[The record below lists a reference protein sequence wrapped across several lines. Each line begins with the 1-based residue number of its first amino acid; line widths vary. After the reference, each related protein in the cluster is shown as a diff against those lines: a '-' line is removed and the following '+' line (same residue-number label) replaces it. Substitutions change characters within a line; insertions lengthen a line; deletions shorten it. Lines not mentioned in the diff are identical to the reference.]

1 MASGNQTCAKNCAAL
16 IPPERTNAIENAVRK
31 CQAVLPINIK
41 WNAIKGICRNITE
54 RSVELKTT
62 IVSINDI
69 NINISLILEN
79 TNVFWAALIVYILVE

>member
-41 WNAIKGICRNITE
+41 
-54 RSVELKTT
+54 
-62 IVSINDI
+62 
-69 NINISLILEN
+69 
-79 TNVFWAALIVYILVE
+79 